1 VVAHDT
7 ILIVTTGLPPLVLL
21 HGLTRSGK
29 DWREMVPLLSEE
41 YAVYA
46 PTALGHH
53 GGPQAQGHPVTIWNV
68 VDELE
73 RYLDEQGLDRP
84 QLVGHS
90 MGGFAAIELAR
101 RGRAASV
108 CAIAPAG
115 FWSGDGRAQT
125 MRLLRREAALIRTT
139 RPIIPALIKPA
150 SLRRFAFR
158 VAMLHG
164 DRINTDRAMEIV
176 EDTVACAISKEIF
189 DRANEYV
196 APMDPLPCPITIAW
210 AEKDVLLP
218 LKRSDSFA
226 RKQLPHATFTVL
238 ADVGHDAM
246 SDNSELVLSTVRA
259 ACRATT

>member
-1 VVAHDT
+1 M
-7 ILIVTTGLPPLVLL
+7 ILIMTTAQPPLVLL
-21 HGLTRSGK
+21 HGLTRSGN
-29 DWREMVPLLSEE
+29 DWRELVPLLDKE

-53 GGPQAQGHPVTIWNV
+53 GGPQVQRHPVTIWNV
-68 VDELE
+68 VDALE

-84 QLVGHS
+84 RLVGHS

-115 FWSGDGRAQT
+115 FWSDEGRART
-125 MRLLRREAALIRTT
+125 MRLLRREVALIRLT

-150 SLRRFAFR
+150 RLRRFAFR
-158 VAMLHG
+158 VAMSHG
-164 DRINTDRAMEIV
+164 DRINADRAMEIV
-176 EDTVACAISKEIF
+176 DDTVACAIAREIF
-189 DRANEYV
+189 DGANEYV

-210 AEKDVLLP
+210 AEEDVLLP
-218 LKRSDSFA
+218 LESSDYFA

-238 ADVGHDAM
+238 ADVGHDAI
-246 SDNSELVLSTVRA
+246 SDDSELVLSTVLA
-259 ACRATT
+259 ACNATTW